1 MYKVFPV
8 LLALLLLTISP
19 AAWPEPVA
27 VEDRVPIDARR
38 TTLIVRDIERS
49 LAFYRD
55 ALGLEVI
62 YDNNIRTPRDARSD
76 EEADVARRL
85 VFLRANDDYV
95 GIIGLL
101 QYTKPVKPA
110 PHQGDEPFSTGSIVL
125 LFNAHDLDA
134 TFADARA
141 VHGVRVLNEPT
152 RVEYPSYDGSG
163 TIPVMVSILT
173 DPDGFV
179 VELNQL
185 LVDKLR

>member
-1 MYKVFPV
+1 MYKVFPA
-8 LLALLLLTISP
+8 LLSTLLLTVPS

-27 VEDRVPIDARR
+27 IEDRVPIDLRR

-55 ALGLEVI
+55 ALGLKVI
-62 YDNNIRTPRDARSD
+62 YDHHIRTPRDARSD
-76 EEADVARRL
+76 DEASQARRL

-101 QYTKPVKPA
+101 QYTKPFKPA
-110 PHQGDEPFSTGSIVL
+110 PHQGDEPLSTGSVVL

-141 VHGVRVLNEPT
+141 VRGVRVLTEPT

-163 TIPVMVSILT
+163 TIPVMVSHLT